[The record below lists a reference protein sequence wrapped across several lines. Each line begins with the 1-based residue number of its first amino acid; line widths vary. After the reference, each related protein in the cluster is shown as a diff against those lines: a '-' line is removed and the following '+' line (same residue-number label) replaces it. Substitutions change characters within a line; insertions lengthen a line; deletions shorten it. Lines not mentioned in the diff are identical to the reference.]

1 MSNRVQV
8 RISTAAERA
17 GKTEKFWS
25 LTVSDEMTPNFERLP
40 DADLKSYSLS
50 AKDWAVVKKKAESLG
65 ATWKTAKFSSGAAKG
80 QNYFTTKP
88 QVVVLEIELT
98 KSLKDSVRD
107 LDRKTT
113 SLSISGQVKK
123 ITVREQRA
131 GNSIDLED

>member
-40 DADLKSYSLS
+40 DADLVSYALS

-65 ATWKTAKFSSGAAKG
+65 ATWKSAKFASGAAKG
-80 QNYFTTKP
+80 QPYFTTKP
-88 QVVVLEIELT
+88 QVIVLEIELT
-98 KSLKDSVRD
+98 RSLKDSVRD

-131 GNSIDLED
+131 GNSVDLED

>member
-17 GKTEKFWS
+17 GKSDKFWS

-50 AKDWAVVKKKAESLG
+50 AKDWAVIKKRAESLG
-65 ATWKTAKFSSGAAKG
+65 ATWKTQKFASGAAKG
-80 QNYFTTKP
+80 QNYLTTKP
-88 QVVVLEIELT
+88 QVVVLEIELS
-98 KSLKDSVRD
+98 KSLKDSIRD
-107 LDRKTT
+107 LDRRTT

-123 ITVREQRA
+123 VTVREQRA
-131 GNSIDLED
+131 GNSVDLED

>member
-40 DADLKSYSLS
+40 EADLKSYSLS

-65 ATWKTAKFSSGAAKG
+65 ATWKSEKFSSGAAKG

-88 QVVVLEIELT
+88 KVVVLEIELT
-98 KSLKDSVRD
+98 RSLKDSVRD
-107 LDRKTT
+107 LDRKTS

-123 ITVREQRA
+123 ISVREQRA
-131 GNSIDLED
+131 GNSVDLED